1 MATPFRRGTG
11 RTGNRLLDKLTAA
24 DFNSLAD
31 ELEPLH
37 LPAHEVLFRV
47 NDLLEY
53 LYFPVSAVV
62 SLILPPI
69 PRNGHGVEIATV
81 GNEGLVGFTALLGV
95 SGSFLQGAC
104 QLSGECV
111 RIRVP
116 VLAEVMARRPAT
128 DRLIKKYMAVAY
140 RTEIQGVVCNA
151 LHPVEQRVCRWL
163 LVAHEK
169 AAGEFPVTHD
179 FLAARLGVRRPTI
192 SVVASALQKTG
203 LISYHRGVVRILDR
217 ARLEQSA
224 CDCFK
229 ITKAL
234 YGRIMGT

>member
-1 MATPFRRGTG
+1 MVMPSRRRTG
-11 RTGNRLLDKLTAA
+11 GTGNRLLDKLPTA
-24 DFNSLAD
+24 DLNSLGD

-47 NDLLEY
+47 NDSLDY
-53 LYFPVSAVV
+53 VYFPVSAVV
-62 SLILPPI
+62 SLVVPPK
-69 PRNGHGVEIATV
+69 PNNGQGVEIATV

-95 SGSFLQGAC
+95 PGSFFQGAC
-104 QLSGECV
+104 QVSGDCV
-111 RIRVP
+111 RVPAP
-116 VLAEVMARRPAT
+116 VLTEAMTRRPAL
-128 DRLIKKYMAVAY
+128 DRLIKKYVAVAY
-140 RTEIQGVVCNA
+140 RTQIQGVVCNA

-169 AAGEFPVTHD
+169 AAGEFAVTQD
-179 FLAARLGVRRPTI
+179 FLAARLGVRRPTV
-192 SVVASALQKTG
+192 SVVASALQKAG
-203 LISYHRGVVRILDR
+203 LIRYHRGVVRILDR

-234 YGRIMGT
+234 YGRIMER